1 MIETDVRMTSDGV
14 IIVCHDDN
22 FHRLCGLQ
30 AGDALVSQTDFKDL
44 PKFRSQMPMHF
55 SKNQRYQLKTGD

>member
-1 MIETDVRMTSDGV
+1 MESPENTLQGFKQAVREGASMIETDVRITRDGV

-30 AGDALVSQTDFKDL
+30 AGDALVS
-44 PKFRSQMPMHF
+44 
-55 SKNQRYQLKTGD
+55 